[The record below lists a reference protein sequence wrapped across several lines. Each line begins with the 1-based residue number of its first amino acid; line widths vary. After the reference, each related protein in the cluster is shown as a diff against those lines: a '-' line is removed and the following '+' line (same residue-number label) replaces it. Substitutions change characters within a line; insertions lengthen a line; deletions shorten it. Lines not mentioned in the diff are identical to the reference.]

1 MYILAKVPDVARGIK
16 KILEKNVEFFYPIY
30 HPRFSPAIAHINRDE

>member
-16 KILEKNVEFFYPIY
+16 KYWKKMSNFFNQYIT
-30 HPRFSPAIAHINRDE
+30 HGFRQL